1 MTSNTMEASP
11 NVIVALVIPPS
22 PSHLSS
28 DAFSFPRCS
37 VLTLFLLLPLL
48 PTASVGVSSLENLRE
63 IVFLMPFS
71 LFYLPSSFPSIFF
84 VILLFLLPLLSDS
97 LQRWDEFCLQL
108 LRLASSISGLVQTA
122 DSQGGNDH

>member
-1 MTSNTMEASP
+1 MEASP

-84 VILLFLLPLLSDS
+84 VLLPLLSDS